1 VTKHFGHSKVRESK
15 PGLSGSMIRSA
26 IVSPHFWHGGPLNRS
41 ANIAYP
47 LLGLAQRLSR
57 VEAHEQWERFAQI
70 LCSEGD
76 GFLESDGVCAA
87 ITKEFFLKMKFAQCL
102 PRRRN

>member
-15 PGLSGSMIRSA
+15 PGLSGSMIRNA
-26 IVSPHFWHGGPLNRS
+26 IVSPHFWHRGPLIRS
-41 ANIAYP
+41 AYIAYP

-57 VEAHEQWERFAQI
+57 VRPASQWNRFAQI

-76 GFLESDGVCAA
+76 GFWKVTDVCAA
-87 ITKEFFLKMKFAQCL
+87 ITKEFF
-102 PRRRN
+102 